1 MTAFRILLVEGNP
14 GEEEIVAEIARRGGY
29 DFLGSVP
36 RSDALAVIRERECAL
51 ALIDFPGDPPAA
63 KSLCSSIRQ
72 KAVNAPVQI
81 ISIGE
86 TGGDAEASFSAG
98 AQDFILRPLNEM
110 ELEVRVKNAFLRSGQ
125 ERMQIEE
132 LEFYRKAVKQEEELS
147 SKILERHVYLKE
159 TLASMKTMNRKLE
172 KSNRK
177 LERIAKYDTLSGL
190 LNRRTL
196 FGIMEVEVER
206 AIRTGM
212 PLAGIMI
219 DIDTFKQIN
228 DNYGHVFGD
237 LVIEEL
243 GTLMRRS
250 LRKYDH
256 AGRYGGEEFFII
268 LPNTTG
274 TQAYG
279 WAERFRDSLADLEIC
294 FGGKIVP
301 VTASLGMAQF
311 RIGENREAWVSRADK
326 AMYLAKEGGRNRT
339 VME

>member
-1 MTAFRILLVEGNP
+1 MSAFRILLVEGNP
-14 GEEEIVAEIARRGGY
+14 GEEEIVAGIARRGGY
-29 DFLGSVP
+29 DFIGSVSH
-36 RSDALAVIRERECAL
+36 SDAIALIQERECAL
-51 ALIDFPGDPPAA
+51 VLVDFCVDPQAA
-63 KSLCSSIRQ
+63 QSLCSSIRR
-72 KAVNAPVQI
+72 KVKNAPVQI

-86 TGGDAEASFSAG
+86 TGKDAEASFSAG
-98 AQDFILRPLNEM
+98 TQDFILRPLDET
-110 ELEVRVKNAFLRSGQ
+110 ELEVRIKNAFLRYEH
-125 ERMQIEE
+125 ERTQIEE

-159 TLASMKTMNRKLE
+159 TIASMKTMNRKLE

-190 LNRRTL
+190 LNRRAL

-228 DNYGHVFGD
+228 DNYGHVCGD
-237 LVIEEL
+237 LVIEEI
-243 GTLMRRS
+243 GALMRRS

-274 TQAYG
+274 AQAYG
-279 WAERFRDSLADLEIC
+279 WAERFRDSLAALEIS

-301 VTASLGMAQF
+301 VTASLGVAQF